1 MKHKKDNRIKFS
13 EETKAEIVAR
23 FKSGEKASVLCKEYG
38 CSHTYIRLL
47 SDPKK
52 ALKNRSYPINKE
64 KAIERVRL
72 FRKRAKD
79 NPT

>member
-1 MKHKKDNRIKFS
+1 MKKDNRVKFS

-23 FKSGEKASVLCKEYG
+23 FKAGEKASILAKEYG
-38 CSHTYIRLL
+38 CSHSYIPML

-52 ALKNRSYPINKE
+52 ALKNRSYPVDKV

-72 FRKRAKD
+72 FRERAKD
-79 NPT
+79 SMI